1 MINMFALLS
10 AAAGFILIFQISMI
24 NIRERKRELGSMMV
38 LGASESE
45 LGMMLSAEH
54 LIYFVLGILLG
65 YPGSLGVAK
74 LIEVLII
81 SDDYDI
87 PIRVSRGG
95 YGLAFVT
102 CLAITLAAGIAEYRY
117 LHRLSLTEI
126 LKAKE

>member
-1 MINMFALLS
+1 
-10 AAAGFILIFQISMI
+10 
-24 NIRERKRELGSMMV
+24 MMV
-38 LGASESE
+38 LGASEGE
-45 LGMMLSAEH
+45 LGMMLTAEH
-54 LIYFVLGILLG
+54 VIYFILGILLG

-117 LHRLSLTEI
+117 LRRLSLTEI
-126 LKAKE
+126 LKSKE